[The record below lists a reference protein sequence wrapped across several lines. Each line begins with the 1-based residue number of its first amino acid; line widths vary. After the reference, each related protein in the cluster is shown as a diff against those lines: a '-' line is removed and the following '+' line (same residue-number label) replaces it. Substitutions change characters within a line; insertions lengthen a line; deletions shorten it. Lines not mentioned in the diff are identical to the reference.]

1 MSRSELFSAF
11 WHGSPLSAVH
21 WACLASF
28 IEMGHRVDLYAY
40 HPVEVPPGIS
50 VVDASEVLPPA
61 AIFCFKDA
69 SGGVPDIGPFS
80 DVFRF
85 KLLLEK
91 GGWWVDTDV
100 LCAST
105 QFPECRYAWANEFQQ
120 NIAPSIGTS
129 QIKFPKGDP
138 IIRQLYDECSRL
150 APVMRRREEIGP
162 EVISRVVEQYGTPE
176 GHFGSTEQ
184 FYPLEWIEAFKLWLP
199 ECRDEVIA
207 KTKRAYF
214 VACWASLAGDM
225 GIDLNRMPPRGSYL
239 ADLLG
244 RLAPS
249 RDRSEMAISSA
260 ELTALVRNWF
270 RDRDWAVREL
280 QGVTSSSVLEQ
291 LEIGF
296 LHG

>member
-1 MSRSELFSAF
+1 
-11 WHGSPLSAVH
+11 
-21 WACLASF
+21 
-28 IEMGHRVDLYAY
+28 MGHRVDLYAY
-40 HPVEVPPGIS
+40 HPLEVPPGIS
-50 VVDASEVLPPA
+50 VVDASEVLSPA

-69 SGGVPDIGPFS
+69 GRGVPDIGPFS

-100 LCAST
+100 LCASA
-105 QFPECRYAWANEFQQ
+105 QFPECQYAWANEFHQ

-129 QIKFPKGDP
+129 QIRFPKGDP

-162 EVISRVVEQYGTPE
+162 EVISRVVEQHGTPE

-199 ECRDEVIA
+199 ECRDEVTA
-207 KTKRAYF
+207 KTNSAYF
-214 VACWASLAGDM
+214 VACWASLASDM

-239 ADLLG
+239 ADALG
-244 RLAPS
+244 RLGPS
-249 RDRSEMAISSA
+249 TRRSEVPFTSA
-260 ELTALVRNWF
+260 EVTALVRKWF
-270 RDRDWAVREL
+270 RDRDWAAREL

-291 LEIGF
+291 LGVGCRQGE
-296 LHG
+296 